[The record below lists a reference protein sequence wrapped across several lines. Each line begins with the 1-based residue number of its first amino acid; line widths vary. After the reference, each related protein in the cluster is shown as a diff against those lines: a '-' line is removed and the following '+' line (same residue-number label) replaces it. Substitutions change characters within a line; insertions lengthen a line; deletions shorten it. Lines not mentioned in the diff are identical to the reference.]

1 MPLCG
6 YKNHI
11 MERLFLF
18 IIVFLFLFYSCNPTL
33 TSSFLSNSDISYQEA
48 RPQSFDKKSNHRDP
62 LAYVPDTNQLEA
74 FPVRHIRVNVHFVN
88 SADSSKNFN
97 GKEAITFAKVFVKT
111 ANDKLPRKVKPW
123 LGDDLPGLPKR
134 YKYILT
140 PCSADPNDIGVY
152 CHYDEEQYAY
162 VNKGRNRNLASRSVI
177 KRYGLLKDTVLN
189 IFLMPHHPDSVKSK
203 TYKPHQAGI
212 ALGSDIKI
220 SGVFN
225 KDKAKPWSFA
235 GVLNH
240 EIGHVLGLSHSWTH
254 DGCDDTPIHPNCWNK
269 SKKPPCDTKA
279 SNNVMSYNAQQN
291 SWTPCQIGTV
301 HRNFAN
307 LRSRQRKLLIRN
319 WCELDERKTIYI
331 RNATHWQ
338 GAKDLIS
345 HIVIMDGGVLE
356 IDNRISLP
364 KGAKITVYPN
374 GQLKLNST
382 ARLHNDCG
390 EEWEGIEVL
399 SDGGRRGQV
408 IVVGNPKVENV
419 QHEVP
424 SSKVDR

>member
-1 MPLCG
+1 MR
-6 YKNHI
+6 
-11 MERLFLF
+11 RLLFFVTTCLLF
-18 IIVFLFLFYSCNPTL
+18 IYSCNK
-33 TSSFLSNSDISYQEA
+33 SIKSNFLSSTDIAYQEA
-48 RPQSFDKKSNHRDP
+48 LPESFNKKSNHRDP
-62 LAYVPDTNQLEA
+62 QSYVPDTNHLEQ
-74 FPVRHIRVNVHFVN
+74 FPIRQIRVNIHFVN
-88 SADSSKNFN
+88 SQDGSKNFN
-97 GKEAITFAKVFVKT
+97 GEEAVKFAKVFLKT

-134 YKYILT
+134 YEYVLT
-140 PCSADPNDIGVY
+140 PCSDDPKDIGVY
-152 CHYDEEQYAY
+152 CHYDDEQYAF
-162 VNKGRNRNLASRSVI
+162 VNKGKNRNNSSRAVV

-225 KDKAKPWSFA
+225 KEKAKPWSFA

-240 EIGHVLGLSHSWTH
+240 EIGHVLGLGHSWTH
-254 DGCDDTPIHPNCWNK
+254 DSCDDTPIHPNCWNK

-291 SWTPCQIGTV
+291 SWTPCQIGTI

-319 WCELDERKTIYI
+319 WCQLEERKTIYI
-331 RNATHWQ
+331 REATHWQ
-338 GAKDLIS
+338 GAKDLVS
-345 HIVIMDGGVLE
+345 HIVIENGGSLE
-356 IDNRISLP
+356 IDSRISLP
-364 KGAKITVYPN
+364 RKAKIIVHPN

-390 EEWEGIEVL
+390 EEWQGIEVL
-399 SDGGRRGQV
+399 SDGGRKGK
-408 IVVGNPKVENV
+408 VVFIGNPKVENIRFGISTIDA
-419 QHEVP
+419 QY
-424 SSKVDR
+424 